1 MYFFPWYILLVNT
14 VQQLFHSAILTDK
27 TNTEFCSLQWA
38 IRISYFRRG
47 IVTSTVNLFLV
58 YLCVFH
64 EKYHNGNRH
73 SYFCNH
79 KGFNLLLRNCSLS
92 FNSEKGDSVSFAAL
106 HFGVSHRCGSQV
118 TEAYNTSNNIS
129 N

>member
-1 MYFFPWYILLVNT
+1 MTLT
-14 VQQLFHSAILTDK
+14 AI
-27 TNTEFCSLQWA
+27 
-38 IRISYFRRG
+38 
-47 IVTSTVNLFLV
+47 
-58 YLCVFH
+58 
-64 EKYHNGNRH
+64 HNGNIH
-73 SYFCNH
+73 SYFCSN

-92 FNSEKGDSVSFAAL
+92 FSSEKGDSSAAL